1 MPPSFAGLTG
11 ITTLRMASMA
21 HIVGDADASTV
32 GSMAWICEH
41 MPRLKNLDVSRCNLD
56 EV

>member
-1 MPPSFAGLTG
+1 
-11 ITTLRMASMA
+11 MASMA